1 MQDRT
6 RSESRT
12 VTALFDSRAD
22 AEEAIAALSR
32 AGISRNN
39 IRLTPGQPGDTSRA
53 TGAPRHEEKGF
64 WETLQ
69 DLFLPEEDRHT
80 YAEGLRR
87 GGYLVT
93 VSQVSA
99 ADYPRVL
106 DILDKEG
113 TVNLDERAATWRA
126 EGWRGYDAGDRERRT
141 GAESIPVVEEELRV
155 GKRDVSHGKVRL
167 RSYIVETPVNERV
180 DLREEHVNV
189 ERRPVDRPVSASDA
203 LFKERTI
210 DVEEREEEAVVDKQ
224 ARVKEEISV
233 RKDVEHRTAN
243 VSDTV
248 RRTEVEVEDQ
258 RRGSQPGTRRRG

>member
-1 MQDRT
+1 
-6 RSESRT
+6 
-12 VTALFDSRAD
+12 
-22 AEEAIAALSR
+22 
-32 AGISRNN
+32 
-39 IRLTPGQPGDTSRA
+39 
-53 TGAPRHEEKGF
+53 
-64 WETLQ
+64 
-69 DLFLPEEDRHT
+69 
-80 YAEGLRR
+80 
-87 GGYLVT
+87 
-93 VSQVSA
+93 
-99 ADYPRVL
+99 
-106 DILDKEG
+106 
-113 TVNLDERAATWRA
+113 
-126 EGWRGYDAGDRERRT
+126 
-141 GAESIPVVEEELRV
+141 VEEELRV

-258 RRGSQPGTRRRG
+258 RRGSQPGTRRQG